1 MVEKITIQPGKIR
14 AYGNIINNKTTED
27 YDRYES
33 SLVKSL
39 VTINGVPIQ
48 SYLLVYSPNNF
59 AFDFDGNLKHLYVS
73 EDEDTVDGFTFDSD
87 NKELSFSS
95 DDVSFGFDDINK
107 RLYCDNEYHPTS
119 YTVSLNVSSSSV
131 SVGGS
136 VTLSATVLDDQETAV
151 EGATVTFKVGGSTI
165 DTATTNS
172 SGVATLSYTCNTVG
186 SLSFTA
192 SCNGANS
199 TSQSVTVNKLSTST
213 ALTTSSASVTVGTSV
228 TFTATVTSGGTGVNG
243 LTVTFKDGT
252 STLGTGTTNSS
263 GVATYTT
270 DSLTEGTHS
279 ITAVVTE
286 TSTYSTS
293 TSTAVTVTVN
303 NHSYSLAFSAASY
316 VATGGSATLSVTL
329 LDNNVPVEGAT
340 ISVSGSDSSLYSGLT
355 NSSGIATITV
365 TGITSNTTFT
375 ATYSNVS
382 DTCTV
387 TAQSYIINDDASVN
401 NRDTLFGSSSIA
413 LRNNG
418 TSTMTWTSASPSYYQ
433 VKVTKSSSDS
443 FIEYLPLRGVT
454 DSFKLTMKFKLPST
468 SGVSYVGL
476 YYYID
481 SNNWGGVKSLSDAQW
496 VSSKTNGTF
505 TEQEY
510 RTGKSLTT
518 NYYTNEISYNKTANT
533 LTIDTYDDSNVLI
546 QSKTMNIPITLTS
559 SVKWGN
565 AAAWGNGDKNN
576 IYLIKAEYI

>member
-1 MVEKITIQPGKIR
+1 MVEKITIQPAKIR

-39 VTINGVPIQ
+39 VTINGVPI
-48 SYLLVYSPNNF
+48 SAYLLVYSPNNF

-87 NKELSFSS
+87 NKELSFTS
-95 DDVSFGFDDINK
+95 DDVSFGFDDTNK

-165 DTATTNS
+165 DTSTTNS
-172 SGVATLSYTCNTVG
+172 SGVATLSYTCNTAG

-199 TSQSVTVNKLSTST
+199 SSQSVTVNKLSTST

-270 DSLTEGTHS
+270 SALAEGTHS

-293 TSTAVTVTVN
+293 TSTAVTVTV
-303 NHSYSLAFSAASY
+303 SAQSSTIFEDDCTTDKTSTTWGS
-316 VATGGSATLSVTL
+316 VIGLRNSGTATVTF
-329 LDNNVPVEGAT
+329 T
-340 ISVSGSDSSLYSGLT
+340 SGSPNYYLVKSTKNNAESFVPYAELE
-355 NSSGIATITV
+355 GI
-365 TGITSNTTFT
+365 
-375 ATYSNVS
+375 
-382 DTCTV
+382 
-387 TAQSYIINDDASVN
+387 
-401 NRDTLFGSSSIA
+401 
-413 LRNNG
+413 
-418 TSTMTWTSASPSYYQ
+418 
-433 VKVTKSSSDS
+433 
-443 FIEYLPLRGVT
+443 T
-454 DSFKLTMKFKLPST
+454 DSFKLTIKARLDNT
-468 SGVSYVGL
+468 ALNDYCGTGL
-476 YYYID
+476 YYYKD
-481 SNNWGGVKSLSDAQW
+481 SNNWGGLKGMNVEQW
-496 VSSKTNGTF
+496 ISAKTNGTF
-505 TEQEY
+505 TETQY
-510 RTGKSLTT
+510 STGQSRNTHMLTNVFT
-518 NYYTNEISYNKTANT
+518 FDSVNNT
-533 LTIDTYDDSNVLI
+533 ITMDMYDDDNNGALI
-546 QSKTMNIPITLTS
+546 QSKTMNIPITIS
-559 SVKWGN
+559 SGVKWGTSV
-565 AAAWGNGDKNN
+565 AWASSSKVRF
-576 IYLIKAEYI
+576 YELKAEYI